1 MADEVLVWGE
11 CWFLWKGFDNH
22 LAKESKPYPRLHTL
36 LCALL
41 YVRSCAGWRS
51 SWHGC
56 CPAIFLPGKNRE
68 CQLKMGLRSMK
79 ESGNSQT
86 EAVSLLPC
94 FLSQL
99 YVPSIPGMPDT
110 SNITPEQYGMDGED
124 ITITTKDGVKIHAW
138 LLKLKQWTE
147 EELRSRPVILFFQ
160 VKGMQKKLF
169 HR

>member
-1 MADEVLVWGE
+1 
-11 CWFLWKGFDNH
+11 
-22 LAKESKPYPRLHTL
+22 
-36 LCALL
+36 
-41 YVRSCAGWRS
+41 
-51 SWHGC
+51 
-56 CPAIFLPGKNRE
+56 
-68 CQLKMGLRSMK
+68 MGLRRMK
-79 ESGNSQT
+79 VSGNSQT